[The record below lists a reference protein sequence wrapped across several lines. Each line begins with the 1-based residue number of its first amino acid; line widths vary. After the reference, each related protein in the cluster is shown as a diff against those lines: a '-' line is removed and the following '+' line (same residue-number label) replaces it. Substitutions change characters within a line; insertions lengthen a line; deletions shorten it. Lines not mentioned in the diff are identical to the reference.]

1 MPEPIYWS
9 EKVLL
14 AKIETTYGT
23 DSAPVAANAILAKNV
38 RLMPMEGND
47 LDRELEMPW
56 DGNSG
61 TIPIDLHTK
70 ISFEI
75 ELEPSGTAGT
85 APGWG
90 TLLRMSSCAQTIA
103 AGTSVT
109 YNKISSGRESG
120 TIYLYIG
127 GTLHALRGSRGNCV
141 LEVNAQ
147 GIPYLKFEFTGLWT
161 KPSASTAPTPD
172 LTAFKDPVVA
182 TTANTPT
189 FTIAGSS
196 FVLRSFKLDFGNKVE
211 PSFLIGSESVEIT
224 GAQDSIEAR
233 VRAQPL
239 ASFDPYQ
246 KAIDQAKDALVLV
259 HGTQAGRICTLSVP
273 AAQHQRVQGLENAQN
288 ITEWPLRLLP
298 RPQSGNDQFTL
309 TLT

>member
-1 MPEPIYWS
+1 MPDPIYWR

-47 LDRELEMPW
+47 LDRDLELPW

-61 TIPIDLHTK
+61 TIPIDLHAK

-90 TLLRMSSCAQTIA
+90 VLLRMASCAQTIT
-103 AGTSVT
+103 AGVSVT
-109 YNKISSGRESG
+109 YNKITSGRESG

-141 LEVNAQ
+141 LEINAQ
-147 GIPYLKFEFTGLWT
+147 GIPYLKFDFTGLWT
-161 KPSASTAPTPD
+161 KPVASSAPTPD
-172 LTAFKDPVVA
+172 ISAFKDPVAA

-189 FTIAGSS
+189 FTIDGTG
-196 FVLRSFKLDFGNKVE
+196 FVLRSFKFDFANKVE
-211 PSFLIGSESVEIT
+211 PRFLIGSERVVIN
-224 GAQDSIEAR
+224 GALDSIEAR
-233 VRAQPL
+233 VEAHPL
-239 ASFDPYQ
+239 TSFDPYQ
-246 KAIDQAKDALVLV
+246 KALDQAKDALVLV

-298 RPQSGNDQFTL
+298 RPQLGNDQFTL

>member
-1 MPEPIYWS
+1 MPDPIYWR
-9 EKVLL
+9 EKILA

-23 DSAPVAANAILAKNV
+23 DSAPGGVNALLAKNV
-38 RLMPMEGND
+38 KLMPMEGND
-47 LDRELEMPW
+47 LDRELELPW
-56 DGNSG
+56 DGNAG

-75 ELEPSGTAGT
+75 ELEPSGAAGT

-90 TLLRMSSCAQTIA
+90 VLMRMASCAEAIVA
-103 AGTSVT
+103 ATSVT
-109 YNKISSGRESG
+109 YNKISANRESG

-127 GTLHALRGSRGNCV
+127 TTLHALRGARGNCV

-147 GIPYLKFEFTGLWT
+147 GVPYLKFEFTGLWT
-161 KPSASTAPTPD
+161 KPVNATRPTPD
-172 LTAFKDPVVA
+172 VSAFKDPVVA
-182 TTANTPT
+182 TTANTPV
-189 FTIAGSS
+189 FTIAGTG

-211 PSFLIGSESVEIT
+211 PRFLIGSESVIIT
-224 GAQDSIEAR
+224 QMGETIEAR
-233 VRAQPL
+233 VEAQPL

-246 KAIDQAKDALVLV
+246 KALDMAQEPLVLT
-259 HGTQAGRICTLSVP
+259 HGTQAGRIATLSVP
-273 AAQHQRVQGLENAQN
+273 KAQMQRVQGLENAQN

-298 RPQSGNDQFTL
+298 RPAAGNDQFTL